1 MTLFS
6 PFLECPSTSKCSKI
20 IFSSGGNNYSNAGA
34 RTWSPKVEQAVQS
47 FNKMQEGIIKVI
59 A

>member
-1 MTLFS
+1 
-6 PFLECPSTSKCSKI
+6 
-20 IFSSGGNNYSNAGA
+20 
-34 RTWSPKVEQAVQS
+34 VEQAVQS